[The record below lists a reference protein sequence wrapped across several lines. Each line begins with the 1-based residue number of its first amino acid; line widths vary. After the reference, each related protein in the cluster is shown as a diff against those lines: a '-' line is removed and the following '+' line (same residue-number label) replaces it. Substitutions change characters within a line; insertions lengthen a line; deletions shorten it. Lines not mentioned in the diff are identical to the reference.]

1 MNLNIYINV
10 CLCIRLI
17 DKRILWNKNKNSR
30 YGGHGLRS
38 LVTSGLQNFFE
49 LLLSFKDKM
58 ALLLLLPRLLP
69 PFIQERRRCYI
80 HKQGIHQ
87 RPQDERALHI
97 YIYMYNEL
105 PQLLTH
111 YSLLNPSTSP
121 LSPQPTYTHT
131 PESFS
136 PPTPLTS
143 STPPPPPN
151 PH

>member
-1 MNLNIYINV
+1 MTSRVKLYNNVVVFSITRSTSIIAVVEVIVYSYESQYIYINV

-17 DKRILWNKNKNSR
+17 DKKILWNKNKDSR

-97 YIYMYNEL
+97 YIYIYV
-105 PQLLTH
+105 
-111 YSLLNPSTSP
+111 
-121 LSPQPTYTHT
+121 
-131 PESFS
+131 
-136 PPTPLTS
+136 
-143 STPPPPPN
+143 
-151 PH
+151 